1 MTRQLQGDRNH
12 QLNYNDIHNDFPE
25 LPALGQIYHTLYS
38 RLNIRVYNFFS
49 LSINAHLIQHF
60 FLTHRNVR

>member
-12 QLNYNDIHNDFPE
+12 QLNYNDIHNDFPG
-25 LPALGQIYHTLYS
+25 LPASGQIYHTFILK
-38 RLNIRVYNFFS
+38 IRHQSLQFFS